1 MSTETRDERPVRTYR
16 GRSLQELIPKIRE
29 ELGPDAI
36 ILREREGLTGG
47 FNGFFQQRCVEVD
60 AQAPPSVDF
69 YDDDEDALPGDEPGA
84 AAESDDLSAP
94 SAPSAPAPRGGWPHE
109 TAPAAT
115 PPAVPAPAPVPAHTP
130 YSDAAQSYTATPYRP
145 PTPAQPQAEQPQ
157 AAAQPEPDPQAQAPA
172 QPEADPQPQAP
183 AQPDPDPL
191 APEPSYPAAPAP
203 DETPAQAPALATA
216 SDAPAELG
224 FAQRLAQ
231 ARRERATAIP
241 EAQHPEPAPPAP
253 ASEMATPTPA
263 ADVDQPE
270 AAAPSPDAHSDQPEA
285 DPAPTRGNLRVV
297 DSPAGSGATVTP
309 IPSAPTRDGGPR
321 RPPTTLRPFPGA
333 PAPAPGGQLDS
344 VLAGAIA
351 RELTGQGISEAWAHE
366 LIVTAAAHLT
376 PFTASADL
384 RAGVRAVIAG
394 GIMAPP
400 PLPSSGAAVAFVG
413 PGGSGKSRCTAALA
427 AAYGRA
433 STLQARVVSLGGG
446 PRAADVAGLLADR
459 DVPVELLRGAAAADA
474 IARGRER
481 GLVVVDTDT
490 ISPVDAQSIA
500 ALADTLAPLGLDA
513 IYLTL
518 PATMSATA
526 ARGLLDGLEA
536 LAPSALVITHADEAN
551 ELGIVAELAYLSGL
565 PIAFIHG
572 GLELDAALIATD
584 PAGIAARVLP

>member
-1 MSTETRDERPVRTYR
+1 MRSPRRLLAGRLRAARP
-16 GRSLQELIPKIRE
+16 RSR
-29 ELGPDAI
+29 A
-36 ILREREGLTGG
+36 
-47 FNGFFQQRCVEVD
+47 
-60 AQAPPSVDF
+60 S
-69 YDDDEDALPGDEPGA
+69 
-84 AAESDDLSAP
+84 SSASP
-94 SAPSAPAPRGGWPHE
+94 RRAWSARRRSSGPAPR
-109 TAPAAT
+109 ARPAE
-115 PPAVPAPAPVPAHTP
+115 P
-130 YSDAAQSYTATPYRP
+130 
-145 PTPAQPQAEQPQ
+145 E
-157 AAAQPEPDPQAQAPA
+157 AQPERPRLGLDE
-172 QPEADPQPQAP
+172 PEAD
-183 AQPDPDPL
+183 
-191 APEPSYPAAPAP
+191 APEPRG
-203 DETPAQAPALATA
+203 D
-216 SDAPAELG
+216 
-224 FAQRLAQ
+224 
-231 ARRERATAIP
+231 
-241 EAQHPEPAPPAP
+241 
-253 ASEMATPTPA
+253 
-263 ADVDQPE
+263 
-270 AAAPSPDAHSDQPEA
+270 SDQPDA

-297 DSPAGSGATVTP
+297 DSPAAPGATVTP
-309 IPSAPTRDGGPR
+309 IPSAPARDGGPR

-333 PAPAPGGQLDS
+333 PAPAPGGQLDN

-376 PFTASADL
+376 PFTPGGEL

-490 ISPVDAQSIA
+490 TSPVDAQGIA

-526 ARGLLDGLEA
+526 ARGLLDGLEE
-536 LAPSALVITHADEAN
+536 LSPSALVITHADEAN

-572 GLELDAALIATD
+572 GLELDTALIATD

>member
-69 YDDDEDALPGDEPGA
+69 YDDDEDALPGDEPRDP
-84 AAESDDLSAP
+84 AEADDMRAP
-94 SAPSAPAPRGGWPHE
+94 SPRSAPASHGGWPHE
-109 TAPAAT
+109 TSPA
-115 PPAVPAPAPVPAHTP
+115 PAPAPVQAPAPAHTP
-130 YSDAAQSYTATPYRP
+130 YSDAAESYTATPYRP
-145 PTPAQPQAEQPQ
+145 PTPAQPEAAQPQ
-157 AAAQPEPDPQAQAPA
+157 AAAQPQPEAAQPPAAA
-172 QPEADPQPQAP
+172 QPE
-183 AQPDPDPL
+183 PDAL
-191 APEPSYPAAPAP
+191 APEPSYAGSAAPAEA
-203 DETPAQAPALATA
+203 DAQTPALATA
-216 SDAPAELG
+216 SDAPEELG

-241 EAQHPEPAPPAP
+241 QPQHPEPAPPAP
-253 ASEMATPTPA
+253 ETELAGPTPA
-263 ADVDQPE
+263 ADFDQPE
-270 AAAPSPDAHSDQPEA
+270 TGAPSPEAHSEQPEADPAPTEA

-297 DSPAGSGATVTP
+297 DSPAGSVATVTP

-321 RPPTTLRPFPGA
+321 RPPSTLRPFPGA
-333 PAPAPGGQLDS
+333 PAPAPGGELDN

-376 PFTASADL
+376 PFTPGGDL

-481 GLVVVDTDT
+481 GLVVLDTDT
-490 ISPVDAQSIA
+490 ISPVDAQGIA

-513 IYLTL
+513 TYLTL

-565 PIAFIHG
+565 PVAFIHG
-572 GLELDAALIATD
+572 GLELDTALIATD

>member
-1 MSTETRDERPVRTYR
+1 MSPAE
-16 GRSLQELIPKIRE
+16 
-29 ELGPDAI
+29 A
-36 ILREREGLTGG
+36 
-47 FNGFFQQRCVEVD
+47 
-60 AQAPPSVDF
+60 APQ
-69 YDDDEDALPGDEPGA
+69 
-84 AAESDDLSAP
+84 
-94 SAPSAPAPRGGWPHE
+94 
-109 TAPAAT
+109 T
-115 PPAVPAPAPVPAHTP
+115 PP
-130 YSDAAQSYTATPYRP
+130 
-145 PTPAQPQAEQPQ
+145 
-157 AAAQPEPDPQAQAPA
+157 
-172 QPEADPQPQAP
+172 
-183 AQPDPDPL
+183 
-191 APEPSYPAAPAP
+191 
-203 DETPAQAPALATA
+203 LATA

-231 ARRERATAIP
+231 ARRERATASA
-241 EAQHPEPAPPAP
+241 EAQHSEPAPPAP
-253 ASEMATPTPA
+253 EPVLTAATPA
-263 ADVDQPE
+263 AHFDAPE
-270 AAAPSPDAHSDQPEA
+270 PRAPSPEAPSQAPEAHSQAPGA
-285 DPAPTRGNLRVV
+285 DPAPTDTDPVSTDTDAAPTGADPAPARGNLRVV

-321 RPPTTLRPFPGA
+321 RPPSTLRPFPGA
-333 PAPAPGGQLDS
+333 PAPAPGGELDN

-376 PFTASADL
+376 PFTPGGDL

-394 GIMAPP
+394 GIVAPP
-400 PLPSSGAAVAFVG
+400 PLSSSGAAVAFVG

-459 DVPVELLRGAAAADA
+459 DMPVELLRGAAAADA

-490 ISPVDAQSIA
+490 ISPVDAQGIA

-572 GLELDAALIATD
+572 GLELDTALIATD
-584 PAGIAARVLP
+584 PAGIASRVLP

>member
-1 MSTETRDERPVRTYR
+1 MSTETRDDRPVRTYR

-69 YDDDEDALPGDEPGA
+69 YDDDEDALPGEEPDARAGSEQTGA
-84 AAESDDLSAP
+84 P
-94 SAPSAPAPRGGWPHE
+94 TPASTSVPQGGWPHE
-109 TAPAAT
+109 TAPGPAA
-115 PPAVPAPAPVPAHTP
+115 APVSAPVSAPAHTP
-130 YSDAAQSYTATPYRP
+130 YSEAAESYSATPYRRP
-145 PTPAQPQAEQPQ
+145 L
-157 AAAQPEPDPQAQAPA
+157 PA
-172 QPEADPQPQAP
+172 QPEAQAQAQGESP
-183 AQPDPDPL
+183 AQPGSP
-191 APEPSYPAAPAP
+191 AQGEP
-203 DETPAQAPALATA
+203 PAQAEPPAPVRAEMAPVPAALRTESSSPPSAAVPEAPAERPALASANGA
-216 SDAPAELG
+216 SAEPSFL
-224 FAQRLAQ
+224 QRLAR
-231 ARRERATAIP
+231 ARVERETA
-241 EAQHPEPAPPAP
+241 AHPEP
-253 ASEMATPTPA
+253 
-263 ADVDQPE
+263 PE
-270 AAAPSPDAHSDQPEA
+270 PEPEPELVLSSRVARFGEPGMPDASPESRSDQPEA

-297 DSPAGSGATVTP
+297 DSPAVPQATVTP
-309 IPSAPTRDGGPR
+309 IPSAPTRDAAAR
-321 RPPTTLRPFPGA
+321 RPPATLRPFPGA
-333 PAPAPGGQLDS
+333 PAPAPGGQLDNA
-344 VLAGAIA
+344 VAGAIA

-376 PFTASADL
+376 PFTAGGDL
-384 RAGVRAVIAG
+384 RAGVRALIAG

-459 DVPVELLRGAAAADA
+459 DVSVELLRGAAAADA
-474 IARGRER
+474 VARGRER
-481 GLVVVDTDT
+481 GLVVIDTDT
-490 ISPVDAQSIA
+490 TSPVDAQGIA

-526 ARGLLDGLEA
+526 ARGLLDGLEE

-572 GLELDAALIATD
+572 GLELDTALVATD

>member
-1 MSTETRDERPVRTYR
+1 MSTEMRDERPVRTYR
-16 GRSLQELIPKIRE
+16 GRSLEELIPKIRA

-69 YDDDEDALPGDEPGA
+69 YDDDEDALPGDEPTGRGLPA
-84 AAESDDLSAP
+84 GGESDDVSAP
-94 SAPSAPAPRGGWPHE
+94 DAPAIPSRIGWPHE
-109 TAPAAT
+109 MA
-115 PPAVPAPAPVPAHTP
+115 PAPAPAPMPAPEPEPEPAHAA
-130 YSDAAQSYTATPYRP
+130 YSDAAQSYTAQSYTPAP
-145 PTPAQPQAEQPQ
+145 SAHPTPAQPE
-157 AAAQPEPDPQAQAPA
+157 
-172 QPEADPQPQAP
+172 
-183 AQPDPDPL
+183 
-191 APEPSYPAAPAP
+191 PAAPRP
-203 DETPAQAPALATA
+203 DELGTPAPNGAPE
-216 SDAPAELG
+216 ELS

-231 ARRERATAIP
+231 ARQEREAAIP
-241 EAQHPEPAPPAP
+241 EPDVVSEAQA
-253 ASEMATPTPA
+253 
-263 ADVDQPE
+263 PE
-270 AAAPSPDAHSDQPEA
+270 AQAPVPQTAAVQPDLVESSSEGRSDQPA
-285 DPAPTRGNLRVV
+285 LDSAPARDHLRVV
-297 DSPAGSGATVTP
+297 DTPAAPGATVTP
-309 IPSAPTRDGGPR
+309 MPSGPARDGASR
-321 RPPTTLRPFPGA
+321 RPPATLRPFPGA
-333 PAPAPGGQLDS
+333 PAPAPGGQLDN

-376 PFTASADL
+376 PFTPGGDL

-433 STLQARVVSLGGG
+433 STLQARVISLGGG

-474 IARGRER
+474 IARGREH

-490 ISPVDAQSIA
+490 TSPVDAQGIA
-500 ALADTLAPLGLDA
+500 ALGDTLAPLGLDA

-526 ARGLLDGLEA
+526 ARGLLDGLEE

-572 GLELDAALIATD
+572 GLNLDTALIATD